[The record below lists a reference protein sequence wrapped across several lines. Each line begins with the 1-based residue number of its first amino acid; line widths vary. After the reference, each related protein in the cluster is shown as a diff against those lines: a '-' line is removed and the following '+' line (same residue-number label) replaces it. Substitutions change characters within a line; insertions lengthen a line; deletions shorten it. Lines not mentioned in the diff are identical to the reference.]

1 MNKNTIISALSN
13 FGIIDGKPNIE
24 LISTGYINQSYKVTT
39 KYNLKYILQKLNTN
53 VFKNEVNMAL
63 LKLILLKS
71 NSSSLTGFTIVRKE
85 SPKSNNSCPGIIVS
99 KSIK

>member
-53 VFKNEVNMAL
+53 VFKNVDHIFFNLNL
-63 LKLILLKS
+63 LEKNKINIGS
-71 NSSSLTGFTIVRKE
+71 
-85 SPKSNNSCPGIIVS
+85 
-99 KSIK
+99 